1 LWRELLKTAK
11 EERGKPMRNPID
23 TIRQHRAALR
33 AAEAEEF
40 RERAETGR
48 KDKAR
53 AVYIA
58 AGGDEFYFEQTWPSL
73 RQRIIEDETVASVKG
88 K

>member
-1 LWRELLKTAK
+1 
-11 EERGKPMRNPID
+11 MSNPID
-23 TIRQHRAALR
+23 VIRQRRAALR

-73 RQRIIEDETVASVKG
+73 RQRSIEDETLERMKEKA
-88 K
+88 